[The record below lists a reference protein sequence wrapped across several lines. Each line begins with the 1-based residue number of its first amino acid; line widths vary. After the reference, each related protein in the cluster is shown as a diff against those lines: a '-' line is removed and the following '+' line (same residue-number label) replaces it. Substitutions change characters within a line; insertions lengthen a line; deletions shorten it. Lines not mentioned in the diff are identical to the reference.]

1 MNSSHEAAEQGDK
14 NRNRFTRAPYEKP
27 AIIYEGKITIR
38 AGSPFFTG
46 NPFDSFG
53 GPPGP
58 GEG

>member
-1 MNSSHEAAEQGDK
+1 MISSKKAAEQNDR
-14 NRNRFTRAPYEKP
+14 NRNDSTRQPYEKP
-27 AIIYEGKITIR
+27 AIIYEGKLTIR

>member
-1 MNSSHEAAEQGDK
+1 MNSSNKVVEQNCKSMNDS
-14 NRNRFTRAPYEKP
+14 TRAPYEKP